1 MNILFIIK
9 VMILVDMK
17 WSYRFPQ
24 LCELLNLEWLT
35 YFEHVVQSF
44 QKHVYFE
51 RSTCIVLRSTL
62 ISYYQ
67 TENGQ
72 KKDTIYDDIGLCA
85 QNMNMLGHGAWVD
98 TIISSKVNMIGMA
111 ICVNI

>member
-1 MNILFIIK
+1 MWSNLFK
-9 VMILVDMK
+9 NM
-17 WSYRFPQ
+17 
-24 LCELLNLEWLT
+24 
-35 YFEHVVQSF
+35 YFLKDPHV
-44 QKHVYFE
+44 
-51 RSTCIVLRSTL
+51 CIVLRSTL